1 MDINK
6 KIISCFLATVMFV
19 CSLCITKPLMVFA
32 EEKVNVPEEII
43 QTFPD
48 VMINGVLVNSSIS
61 FLDFNKKQI
70 ADFNTF
76 VNELGQFP
84 FLTRV
89 EMCGSNLSNEQME
102 FLQNT
107 YPNIKFV
114 WSLRLGNYWTVRTD
128 QVAFS
133 TNKGPGPNLTS
144 ADVEQLKYCTDM
156 VALDL
161 GHNRIS
167 DISFLYHM
175 PKLRI
180 LILVDNR
187 VSDLTPVASCKDLVY
202 LETFVNPIKDVTPIT
217 NLVNLLDLNISYN
230 RFTDIQPILH
240 KPRLERLFVS
250 HTGLSMA
257 QIQELQAE
265 YPNLHVEYQV
275 KESIDGGWRKV
286 PRYRAMRTMFKTNT
300 VSELFTTD
308 ADRLSYYAMVFNYDY
323 YVNLHPE
330 VVQQVGSDPLEVLY
344 YFINYGVAQGHQAS
358 PTFSIM
364 DYAVYNTD
372 LHESFGVDLNAYF
385 NHYITRGYKEPER
398 ILVVNQS

>member
-1 MDINK
+1 MKCK
-6 KIISCFLATVMFV
+6 KSLLIVLACNLIVMILLDRTPF
-19 CSLCITKPLMVFA
+19 MVKA
-32 EEKVNVPEEII
+32 EEQLTVPEEIV
-43 QTFPD
+43 QTFPT
-48 VMINGVLVNSSIS
+48 VMINGRQEASSAT
-61 FLDFNKKQI
+61 FLDFNKATI
-70 ADFNTF
+70 LDFNSF
-76 VNELGQFP
+76 VVELGQFP

-107 YPNIKFV
+107 YPNVKFV

-133 TNKGPGPNLTS
+133 TNKGPGPNLTN

-161 GHNRIS
+161 GHNRVS

-202 LETFVNPIKDVTPIT
+202 LETFVNPIKDITPIT
-217 NLVNLLDLNISYN
+217 DLVNLLDLNISYN
-230 RFTDIQPILH
+230 RYTDNQPILH

-257 QIQELQAE
+257 QINELQAE
-265 YPNLHVEYQV
+265 YPNIHVEYQV
-275 KESIDGGWRKV
+275 KESVDGGWRSI

-300 VSELFTTD
+300 VSELFMTD
-308 ADRLSYYAMVFNYDY
+308 IDRFAYYANVFDYGY
-323 YVNLHPE
+323 YVTAHPE
-330 VVQQVGSDPLEVLY
+330 VVALVGNDPLQVLY
-344 YFINYGVAQGHQAS
+344 YFIDHGVAQGHQAS
-358 PTFSIM
+358 PTFSVM
-364 DYAVYNTD
+364 DYALYNAD
-372 LHESFGVDLNAYF
+372 LHDLYGVDLKAYF
-385 NHYITRGYKEPER
+385 NHYMTRGYKEPQR
-398 ILVVNQS
+398 ILIAQ